1 MYSFIVS
8 RITARAR
15 ASALP
20 ESKEP
25 YTWFTYKRGRP
36 VYLGSGLCVTKGQR
50 FGVRLCSSTID
61 FTDGRQRLLISE
73 ADAQKLAKGV

>member
-20 ESKEP
+20 ETKEP

-36 VYLGSGLCVTKGQR
+36 IYLSAGHCVIRGQR
-50 FGVRLCSSTID
+50 FGVRACASLID
-61 FTDGRQRLLISE
+61 FTDGARRLAISE
-73 ADAQKLAKGV
+73 AEAKQLAKGV